1 MRVMAL
7 VRLRRALDGVTPS
20 FDSIPQQHGESRLG
34 DTETGIARKCAM
46 FLCSVKAGDS
56 FAVVRTAQGLRE
68 TVEPVPHT

>member
-1 MRVMAL
+1 M
-7 VRLRRALDGVTPS
+7 GK
-20 FDSIPQQHGESRLG
+20 RLG
-34 DTETGIARKCAM
+34 DTETGSARKCAK

>member
-1 MRVMAL
+1 
-7 VRLRRALDGVTPS
+7 
-20 FDSIPQQHGESRLG
+20 LG

-46 FLCSVKAGDS
+46 FLCSAKAGDS